1 MEKFLQELNEE
12 QKNAV
17 KETEG
22 YVRVVAGAGS
32 GKTKALTSRYVYISK
47 ILGVPTENILSVT
60 FTNKAAKEMKKR
72 IQRYMPDED
81 GSWIGTFHGVCHKI
95 LKEEIWRLN
104 YPHTFKVI
112 DEEDQKSILR
122 EIYEK
127 YNLKMER
134 GTFTNFFSMLNLYKK
149 NLGYVSKMIET
160 TPDFN
165 FPNTGDKIP
174 NVLKEYLISQRK
186 NYYLDFSD
194 LINFVLYLLD
204 TNTEFLEKYKNKF
217 DYIQVDEFQDV
228 NDRQY
233 ALCCTLASKHNNLFI
248 VGDPDQAIYG
258 WRGGSAG
265 FMLNFD
271 KNFPTAKTII
281 LDKNYRSFHEIL
293 SVSNSLIQKNSD
305 RIEKNLISIR
315 GNGECVEY
323 YHGKTRK
330 DECDW
335 IADTIIEMHKI
346 GIPYKDIAILYRA
359 NQNSRAIE
367 ESIRNKNIPYQ
378 IIAGIEFFKRK
389 EIKDMLSYL
398 SMIISQD
405 NLSFLRTINEPK
417 RGIGK
422 SRLEVIRNYSEEN
435 GISYYEALKQLKSS
449 LLFLSTDAQKYIDL
463 IENSKNLI
471 GNKNILDLFDYLLK
485 ESGYEQMIMEDGDQE
500 RLDNM
505 EELKN
510 SIREYLLM
518 AQEDV
523 SLSDYLNN
531 IALVAN
537 ADDEDKSDSIK
548 LMTCHIA
555 KGLEFPFVF
564 VCMLNEGIF
573 PSAKVRNKRE
583 MEEERRVAYVAFTR
597 AKNRLFLSDAGY
609 SVADNNQLATSR
621 FIFDIDEKLFVKKGE
636 ITPEYLQWAKE
647 YVEIQKQK
655 LLNQSNENKNF
666 PIFQKGEIVIHDSFG
681 EGVIENENETSYII
695 IFNDKVRNIR
705 KDFQGLK
712 LKSNGTQTTDNAKV
726 SFGSFLRQLRKINNG
741 FLFTVCMD
749 LSPNYEG
756 DTFVLSTE
764 SLSVYNALTNKEENK
779 ATIQQSL
786 NDLAIDKFEIR
797 LIKTRPTD

>member
-1 MEKFLQELNEE
+1 MNNDILKGLNEE
-12 QKNAV
+12 QIEAV
-17 KETEG
+17 TSTEG

-47 ILGVPTENILSVT
+47 MLGVPTENILSVT

-72 IQRYMPDED
+72 IQSYMPDED
-81 GSWIGTFHGVCHKI
+81 GAWIGTFHGVCHKI

-127 YNLKMER
+127 YDLKMER
-134 GTFTNFFSMLNLYKK
+134 GTFKDFFESLNLYKL
-149 NLGYVSKMIET
+149 NLDYVPKMVET
-160 TPDFN
+160 CPNFN
-165 FPNTGDKIP
+165 FPNISDKNP

-204 TNTEFLEKYKNKF
+204 TNAGFREKYTNKF
-217 DYIQVDEFQDV
+217 EYIQVDEFQDV
-228 NDRQY
+228 SARQY
-233 ALCCTLASKHNNLFI
+233 QLCYTLAAKHNNLFI

-271 KNFPTAKTII
+271 KDFPKAKTII

-293 SVSNSLIQKNSD
+293 SVSNSLIEKNSN
-305 RIEKNLISIR
+305 RLEKNLVSIR

-335 IADTIIEMHKI
+335 ISDTIIEMHKI

-359 NQNSRAIE
+359 NQNSRLVE
-367 ESIRNKNIPYQ
+367 ESIRNKSIPYH
-378 IIAGIEFFKRK
+378 IVAGIEFFKRK

-398 SMIISQD
+398 SMLVAQD

-422 SRLEVIRNYSEEN
+422 SRLEEIRVYAEKNN
-435 GISYYEALKQLKSS
+435 VSYYEALIELKNS
-449 LLFLSTDAQKYIDL
+449 LLFLSTESQKYIDL
-463 IENSKNLI
+463 IESGKNLV
-471 GNKNILDLFDYLLK
+471 GTKNILDLFDYLLK
-485 ESGYEQMIMEDGDQE
+485 ESGYEQMLMEDGDQE

-510 SIREYLLM
+510 SIREYLLT
-518 AQEDV
+518 AQEEV
-523 SLSDYLNN
+523 SLSDYLNK
-531 IALVAN
+531 ISLTTN
-537 ADDEDKSDSIK
+537 ADKEDKSDSIK

-573 PSAKVRNKRE
+573 PSAKAQKKEE

-609 SVADNNQLATSR
+609 NQLDGSQLATSR
-621 FIFDIDEKLFVKKGE
+621 FVFDIDEKLFAKKGE

-647 YVEIQKQK
+647 YVEIQRQK
-655 LLNQSNENKNF
+655 LLNQGNIIKNSSF
-666 PIFQKGEIVIHDSFG
+666 NVGDVIMHPVLG
-681 EGVIENENETSYII
+681 EGII
-695 IFNDKVRNIR
+695 DEVTDTNYTIKFVDKIR
-705 KDFQGLK
+705 SIIRDFQGLK
-712 LKSNGTQTTDNAKV
+712 KKHEIKLDRTENKDDTKAIFCK
-726 SFGSFLRQLRKINNG
+726 FLRSVRQERNG
-741 FLFTVCMD
+741 VLFTICLD
-749 LSPNYEG
+749 LQ
-756 DTFVLSTE
+756 FFF
-764 SLSVYNALTNKEENK
+764 ENK
-779 ATIQQSL
+779 KFILQTDST
-786 NDLAIDKFEIR
+786 AIYNVLLKNYD
-797 LIKTRPTD
+797 LIKKAMNNIGIDENLFKIRTQI